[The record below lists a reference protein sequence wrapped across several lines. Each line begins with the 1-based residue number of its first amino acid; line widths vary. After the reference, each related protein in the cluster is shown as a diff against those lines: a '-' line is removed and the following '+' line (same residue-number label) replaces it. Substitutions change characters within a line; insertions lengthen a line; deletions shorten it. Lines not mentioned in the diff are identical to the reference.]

1 MSYILEVE
9 GMEDLQT
16 SLRLMPGVTKKAA
29 KLAINTVTQ
38 RSGMTLLK
46 RTMESEIDFPS
57 GYLNGDRLKVT
68 KLANESNLEAV
79 IEGRKRATSL
89 ARFASGSAIN
99 GKAGV
104 TVKVKKGR
112 STFLK
117 RAWLVRLRKGASMT
131 EDQFNVGLAVR
142 VNSGERIVD
151 KRTTHQSWLVPG
163 KVALLYGPS
172 VDQVF
177 RSVAD
182 EKLPEIAE
190 LLNAEFTRQFLRLS
204 NG

>member
-1 MSYILEVE
+1 MSYIFEVE
-9 GMEDLQT
+9 GLESLQM
-16 SLRLMPGVTKKAA
+16 SLRTMPQVTKKAA
-29 KLAINTVTQ
+29 KLAINTVAQ
-38 RSGMTLLK
+38 RSGMTLIK

-68 KLANESNLEAV
+68 KLANENNLEAV

-89 ARFASGSAIN
+89 ARFAAGSAIN

-117 RAWLVRLRKGASMT
+117 RAWLVKLRKGASMT
-131 EDQFNVGLAVR
+131 EDQYNVGLAVR
-142 VNSGERIVD
+142 VNAGERIVD

-182 EKLPEIAE
+182 ETTPEIAQ
-190 LLNAEFTRQFLRLS
+190 LLNNEFTRQFLRLS
-204 NG
+204 E